1 MTSLSSKGFRAVFP
15 KLPSQMVDNIRK
27 WADANLAVSR
37 VLLTDDAQSP
47 VLVGLHNRARNS
59 SSFARMLRNA
69 FEKMAM
75 PRPRGHFV
83 KLLSVRE
90 VLAVCADGDRGCAP
104 SSTFTNPSE
113 DDDADV
119 RVIRVP

>member
-27 WADANLAVSR
+27 WADVNLAVST
-37 VLLTDDAQSP
+37 VLSDDAQRP
-47 VLVGLHNRARNS
+47 VLVGLYNRARNV
-59 SSFARMLRNA
+59 SSFARMLRSA
-69 FEKMAM
+69 LEKMAM

-90 VLAVCADGDRGCAP
+90 VLAVCANEDRGCAP
-104 SSTFTNPSE
+104 SCIFNE
-113 DDDADV
+113 DDDSDV
-119 RVIRVP
+119 RVIHVP

>member
-1 MTSLSSKGFRAVFP
+1 
-15 KLPSQMVDNIRK
+15 MVENLRK
-27 WADANLAVSR
+27 WADANLALST
-37 VLLTDDAQSP
+37 VLSDDARRP
-47 VLVGLHNRARNS
+47 VLVGLHSRARNA

-90 VLAVCADGDRGCAP
+90 VLAVCADGDSCAP
-104 SSTFTNPSE
+104 SLTHPYE

>member
-1 MTSLSSKGFRAVFP
+1 
-15 KLPSQMVDNIRK
+15 MVEYLRK

-37 VLLTDDAQSP
+37 VLTDDTQSP
-47 VLVGLHNRARNS
+47 VLVGLHNRARNT

-75 PRPRGHFV
+75 PSPRGHFV

-90 VLAVCADGDRGCAP
+90 VLAVCADGDSCAP
-104 SSTFTNPSE
+104 SLTHPYE
-113 DDDADV
+113 DDDDADDADV